1 MSKFSIAVVI
11 LILFNANVIAQKL
24 NNVWCFGNDA
34 KITFTNGTAI
44 ADSTKCN
51 SRGTCVSICDSL
63 GNLLFYAAGSTDGL
77 SAQYQVGGKAY
88 NKENFVMQNGDS
100 ITAGRNTFKNDCGI
114 FLNYVSFL
122 FAVCFFWFIRIAT
135 PVLE

>member
-1 MSKFSIAVVI
+1 MSKIFYRIYS
-11 LILFNANVIAQKL
+11 LIIQQYLFGAKTNAAWI
-24 NNVWCFGNDA
+24 FGNDA

-77 SAQYQVGGKAY
+77 SAQYFIGGKAY
-88 NKENFVMQNGDS
+88 NKDKFVMQNGDS
-100 ITAGRNTFKNDCGI
+100 IMSRLWYKELIILPFPNCDSLFFILSAPVTF
-114 FLNYVSFL
+114 
-122 FAVCFFWFIRIAT
+122 
-135 PVLE
+135 